1 MPLPLNVVIPVDMGS
16 NIKEGSTVVGA
27 PASDALHWVSTAK
40 GTDNTVFYP
49 LVAQSSD
56 INNNTILGNDHML
69 TSPAFVKAYL
79 ASLLSALGGD
89 GKVSGLSY
97 NSVNRNLTITQ
108 TDGSVFSVPLTA
120 AAATVEGMVKLLK
133 AVNYPA
139 GALDDTSA
147 ITAAFCQA
155 MIDAAFATIPGV
167 TTIRTMTYS
176 SATRQLTL
184 TDTAGTGF
192 VATFP
197 LATAN
202 IAGLALLAT
211 SVQYPAALG
220 SDVLA
225 TTPLF
230 VKNYVEAAIAALPAD
245 KYLQGLQSYNA
256 TTNIMTLL
264 MNDGS
269 TVNVDM
275 NALMTDAVAE
285 AIAANTYT
293 ASHGNVMVGK
303 DVRSTL
309 GDGSRL
315 VLDGS
320 TAPLTV
326 DLINDRLDIADISD
340 AGKNKEVAPAELLKA
355 GITAGPGI
363 TVSVNP
369 DGSVKV
375 ENAAIFGGISAN
387 APLTGNGTAGAPL
400 TVPAATDTAPGIV
413 RLVTGANYPVAPAD
427 PEYVGGAVTPEMLD
441 AWGAAHGGGDLLE
454 WYAAPD
460 TFIYNGEA
468 LTAAQAASFTGPPIE
483 VGWWTAMVPVTGGAR
498 GKVRFSVVAGALPAG
513 FILDTVSGLIYQN
526 AGTVV
531 GTATFTVQAT
541 DGAQT
546 ITRQFKMGVTLISTL
561 AINFDHFQLNNPMY
575 MRNCSGV
582 VVKVGDN
589 LDVLARLTASYMA
602 PVMIDTGGGPTD
614 YALVPCV
621 PRDLMA
627 GRADTIWLDRGPS
640 AFAPS
645 LVSGALPTGCVIRGS
660 ALPVQNGGYVGG
672 IPTTP
677 GYYEFVPLVGN
688 ANRSPKYFIKVNPAT
703 GAPLA

>member
-155 MIDAAFATIPGV
+155 MIDAAFSTIPGD
-167 TTIRTMTYS
+167 TTINAMTYS

-245 KYLQGLQSYNA
+245 KYLQGLQSYNP

-275 NALMTDAVAE
+275 NALMSDAVAE

-309 GDGSRL
+309 GDGSRI

-320 TAPLTV
+320 TAPLTI
-326 DLINDRLDIADISD
+326 DLINDRLDVADISD

-355 GITAGPGI
+355 GITAGNGI
-363 TVSVNP
+363 AVSYNP

-375 ENAAIFGGISAN
+375 ENSAIFAGIAAA
-387 APLTGNGTAGAPL
+387 APLTGNGTAGSPL
-400 TVPAATDTAPGIV
+400 TAPAATDTTPGIV

-427 PEYVGGAVTPEMLD
+427 PEYTDGAVTPEMLD
-441 AWGAAHGGGDLLE
+441 AWGAAHGGGGAKLQWAGPVDMEVYKGPGLSVIPYQNVNGNVDLCTVP
-454 WYAAPD
+454 AVGGVAPLK
-460 TFIYNGEA
+460 FELA
-468 LTAAQAASFTGPPIE
+468 
-483 VGWWTAMVPVTGGAR
+483 
-498 GKVRFSVVAGALPAG
+498 AGALPPGMYLGKRTGIIRHTNPTA
-513 FILDTVSGLIYQN
+513 
-526 AGTVV
+526 V
-531 GTATFTVQAT
+531 GTYTFEVKVT
-541 DGAQT
+541 DGIGQT
-546 ITRQFKMGVTLISTL
+546 IEQQFKIIVTAIGATNGYSHDGL
-561 AINFDHFQLNNPMY
+561 ANFWSYSLSG
-575 MRNCSGV
+575 SGV
-582 VVKVGDN
+582 IMNVGDN
-589 LDVLARLTASYMA
+589 IGDSYEVPFIASTPGENANGPLVGSRRVAMQ
-602 PVMIDTGGGPTD
+602 DTLLPWSSNLI
-614 YALVPCV
+614 A
-621 PRDLMA
+621 
-627 GRADTIWLDRGPS
+627 
-640 AFAPS
+640 
-645 LVSGALPTGCVIRGS
+645 GALPPGASFGPTNALAGPTGGLSTSTVGLRGI
-660 ALPVQNGGYVGG
+660 L
-672 IPTTP
+672 TTP
-677 GYYEFVPLVGN
+677 GDYVFTIGGFGGMVSNYCIRVLP
-688 ANRSPKYFIKVNPAT
+688 
-703 GAPLA
+703 

>member
-16 NIKEGSTVVGA
+16 NIKEGSTVIGA

-49 LVAQSSD
+49 LVAQSGD

-155 MIDAAFATIPGV
+155 MIDAAFATIPGD
-167 TTIRTMTYS
+167 TTISTMTYS

-264 MNDGS
+264 MSDGS

-355 GITAGPGI
+355 GITAGSGI

-400 TVPAATDTAPGIV
+400 TVPAATDTGPGVV

-427 PEYVGGAVTPEMLD
+427 PEYAGGAVTPEMLD
-441 AWGAAHGGGDLLE
+441 AWGAAHTGGRALK
-454 WYAAPD
+454 WTAAVD
-460 TFIYNGEA
+460 ANLYTGVIYNLGA
-468 LTAAQAASFTGPPIE
+468 GLPNQPYTRVPLVGGNGP
-483 VGWWTAMVPVTGGAR
+483 VRYAVT
-498 GKVRFSVVAGALPAG
+498 AGALPPHMKLSQTG
-513 FILDTVSGLIYQN
+513 GLLTQT
-526 AGTVV
+526 AV
-531 GTATFTVQAT
+531 GTAADVGTWTFTVAAT
-541 DGAQT
+541 DSAGQSVS
-546 ITRQFKMGVTLISTL
+546 RQFKITITAAASTAINNGYDQSGSTRLWTL
-561 AINFDHFQLNNPMY
+561 AGAGFVY
-575 MRNCSGV
+575 
-582 VVKVGDN
+582 KVGDD
-589 LDVLARLTASYMA
+589 LDNAAIANRISTDSGTEVAQSASY
-602 PVMIDTGGGPTD
+602 DTRGQIVDMPIGG
-614 YALVPCV
+614 LV
-621 PRDLMA
+621 
-627 GRADTIWLDRGPS
+627 G
-640 AFAPS
+640 
-645 LVSGALPTGCVIRGS
+645 SGTTVTGLPPGMTWQVVGS
-660 ALPVQNGGYVGG
+660 TSVQWETFGGS
-672 IPTTP
+672 PTTP
-677 GYYEFVPLVGN
+677 GYYVVDMICGGFGN
-688 ANRSPKYFIKVNPAT
+688 HWKYFVLIEP
-703 GAPLA
+703 

>member
-79 ASLLSALGGD
+79 ASLLAALGGD

-108 TDGSVFSVPLTA
+108 TDGSVFTVPLTA

-133 AVNYPA
+133 AANYPA

-155 MIDAAFATIPGV
+155 MIDAAFSTIPGD
-167 TTIRTMTYS
+167 TTINAMTYS

-211 SVQYPAALG
+211 SAQYPVALG
-220 SDVLA
+220 SDTLS

-230 VKNYVEAAIAALPAD
+230 VKTYVEAAIAALPAD
-245 KYLQGLQSYNA
+245 KFLQGLQSYNP

-264 MNDGS
+264 MSDGS

-275 NALMTDAVAE
+275 NALMSDAVAE

-309 GDGSRL
+309 GDGSRI

-320 TAPLTV
+320 TAPLTI
-326 DLINDRLDIADISD
+326 DLINDRLDVADISD

-355 GITAGPGI
+355 GITAGNGI
-363 TVSVNP
+363 AVSYNP

-375 ENAAIFGGISAN
+375 ENSAIFAGIAAA
-387 APLTGNGTAGAPL
+387 APLTGDGTAGSPL
-400 TVPAATDTAPGIV
+400 TAPAATDTTPGIV

-427 PEYVGGAVTPEMLD
+427 PEYTGGAVTPEMLD
-441 AWGAAHGGGDLLE
+441 AWGATHGGGAKLQWAGPVDMEL
-454 WYAAPD
+454 
-460 TFIYNGEA
+460 YNGRGLNVTPILSA
-468 LTAAQAASFTGPPIE
+468 NGNIDLCTVPAVGGVMPLTFE
-483 VGWWTAMVPVTGGAR
+483 L
-498 GKVRFSVVAGALPAG
+498 VAGALPAG
-513 FILDTVSGLIYQN
+513 MYLGKRSGIIRHTNATVAGTSTFTIKVTDGTGAFIQQQFKIVIANVVSLAEFTHDGQMNFWPSSLSGSGVIMNVGDNIGDSYEMSFIAAN
-526 AGTVV
+526 AGANGPLVESRRVAMQDTLLLWSNSLI
-531 GTATFTVQAT
+531 A
-541 DGAQT
+541 GALPPGAAFGST
-546 ITRQFKMGVTLISTL
+546 STL
-561 AINFDHFQLNNPMY
+561 AGP
-575 MRNCSGV
+575 
-582 VVKVGDN
+582 
-589 LDVLARLTASYMA
+589 
-602 PVMIDTGGGPTD
+602 TGGLIT
-614 YALVPCV
+614 
-621 PRDLMA
+621 
-627 GRADTIWLDRGPS
+627 S
-640 AFAPS
+640 S
-645 LVSGALPTGCVIRGS
+645 LVGLK
-660 ALPVQNGGYVGG
+660 G
-672 IPTTP
+672 ILTTP
-677 GYYEFVPLVGN
+677 GDYVFTVKG
-688 ANRSPKYFIKVNPAT
+688 T
-703 GAPLA
+703 GTMVSNYCIRVLP